1 LYELLTGTRVF
12 HAATLA
18 QRSLAGCDAEDLVRS
33 TDIDPRIKDVIVRC
47 LKRDPAER
55 PRSVRSLAD
64 GLPGGADPLLAALAT
79 GQIPSPEMVAAA
91 GDTRSLR
98 PMTAA
103 VCLGLAII
111 GLFTA
116 AWQIRPMLL
125 YRQVTLTKPP
135 DALAERARQV
145 VTRMGYT
152 EPPVDS
158 EYWFTNPQTPREMAS
173 KRSAL
178 YDAPS
183 RAPRA
188 SGLFFVYR
196 QSPTVLVPENALGV
210 IQYREPPADV
220 PGMADVTLDSTGHL
234 LRFTAVPPRGSPTPR
249 APDWVGAF
257 SEAGLDYRVFKP
269 RARQWSPPVAHD
281 LVATWEGTAADRPA
295 EPIFVGAAAWNGQ
308 PAAVEM
314 TPGTASETTE
324 ASVESGGS
332 VSQLTFLIMTIAA
345 LVGSGILARWNI
357 RQGRWDRSGAL
368 KVATYVFGMGL
379 LVGLLRADH
388 VPRVRD
394 EYLIF
399 VRIASWNL
407 YYAGFT

>member
-1 LYELLTGTRVF
+1 
-12 HAATLA
+12 
-18 QRSLAGCDAEDLVRS
+18 
-33 TDIDPRIKDVIVRC
+33 
-47 LKRDPAER
+47 
-55 PRSVRSLAD
+55 
-64 GLPGGADPLLAALAT
+64 
-79 GQIPSPEMVAAA
+79 
-91 GDTRSLR
+91 
-98 PMTAA
+98 
-103 VCLGLAII
+103 
-111 GLFTA
+111 
-116 AWQIRPMLL
+116 
-125 YRQVTLTKPP
+125 
-135 DALAERARQV
+135 
-145 VTRMGYT
+145 
-152 EPPVDS
+152 
-158 EYWFTNPQTPREMAS
+158 
-173 KRSAL
+173 AL

-188 SGLFFVYR
+188 NGLFFVYR

-249 APDWVGAF
+249 ASAWVGAV

-308 PAAVEM
+308 PVAFEM

-368 KVATYVFGMGL
+368 KVATYVFGMAL

-407 YYAGFT
+407 YYAGFTFLIYVAFEPFVRERWPRVLTSWNRALSGRLRDPLVGQEILIG